1 MKYETV
7 SLDFLSNKKEWS
19 LFICILLAV
28 FILNL
33 GGSYVKYHSFK
44 KEELFKTVG
53 QVLSIY
59 KKENYD
65 VLKIKT
71 KEITFF
77 TSVSKDRNIH
87 KMNTIDLVILTQDI
101 DFVSYIRGF
110 YTRSFNVY
118 PKDKNEN
125 INIKTKLYHKIIL
138 QHENKQIA
146 ELFNAI
152 FFAIPLS
159 SEVRDFCAVLGIS
172 HLIAIS
178 GFHLGIMILV
188 LYWFFSYPYS
198 YLHKRYFP
206 FRNKKF
212 DVLLIC
218 SVILFFYLL
227 FTNIVPSLLRAFVMF
242 IFGLYLLR
250 HNIKVLS
257 YETLCIITLVIIAI
271 FPNYAFSLSLWFS
284 LIAVFYI
291 FLFLQYFNK
300 LPKVGQF
307 LLFNVWIYLVMNP
320 ISHYYFGTTSILQL
334 FSPLL
339 TMGFTIFYPL
349 EFILHLFGYGF
360 VLDGLIENAL
370 SLERNSYLIFTPA
383 IFFYIYLGLSFF
395 SIWFKKIFVLL
406 NMALVTFTG
415 YLYI

>member
-7 SLDFLSNKKEWS
+7 SLDFLANKKEWS
-19 LFICILLAV
+19 LFICILFVV

-33 GGSYVKYHSFK
+33 LGSYLKYHDFQ
-44 KEELFKTVG
+44 KEELFKTSG
-53 QVLSIY
+53 QVLTIY

-71 KEITFF
+71 KNKTFF

-87 KMNTIDLVILTQDI
+87 KMNDIDLVILTKGI
-101 DFVSYIRGF
+101 DFISYIRGF
-110 YTRSFNVY
+110 YTKSFNVY
-118 PKDKNEN
+118 LKDKNTD
-125 INIKTKLYHKIIL
+125 IKIKLYYKIMS

-159 SEVRDFCAVLGIS
+159 DEVRDFCAVLGIS

-178 GFHLGIMILV
+178 GFHLGIMIIV

-212 DVLLIC
+212 DLLLIC
-218 SVILFFYLL
+218 SCLLFYYLL
-227 FTNIVPSLLRAFVMF
+227 FTNIVPSLLRSFLMF
-242 IFGLYLLR
+242 TFGLYLLR
-250 HNIKVLS
+250 HNIKILS

-271 FPNYAFSLSLWFS
+271 FPKYAFSLSLWFS
-284 LIAVFYI
+284 LSAVFYI
-291 FLFLQYFNK
+291 FLFLQYFKELN
-300 LPKVGQF
+300 KVGQF

-334 FSPLL
+334 FSPFL

-360 VLDGLIENAL
+360 VLDSLIENAL

-406 NMALVTFTG
+406 NIALVVFTG